1 MQVSAVFRHLLLEQL
16 QQSVEGYL
24 AEQRLRLLC
33 GEGGGR
39 GGGRGEGGGREG
51 GGEGGGVL
59 SRHSD
64 SEEPAYIETTVKR
77 CIL

>member
-33 GEGGGR
+33 GDGGD
-39 GGGRGEGGGREG
+39 GRGEGGGG
-51 GGEGGGVL
+51 GGCYHGIQ
-59 SRHSD
+59 
-64 SEEPAYIETTVKR
+64 AVKR
-77 CIL
+77 LLILKLL

>member
-33 GEGGGR
+33 GDEEGRGGEGEGRGGEGR
-39 GGGRGEGGGREG
+39 GGGGDGRGRVCVCYHG
-51 GGEGGGVL
+51 
-59 SRHSD
+59 
-64 SEEPAYIETTVKR
+64 IQTVKSLL
-77 CIL
+77 ILRPL